1 MLIHRIEKTHFS
13 ESEAIIIDYILKNGD
28 QIKNMTIS
36 QIAKVTYTSAPL
48 LIRIA
53 KKLGYPGWNAF
64 KEAYLKEL
72 EYLYANRKI
81 DASIPFIVSDD
92 IMTIAQNIS
101 LLEVETIQD
110 TLALLKHDDLQ
121 KAMQLIR
128 HCKSI
133 DIYAVSTYIYLAET
147 FRQKM
152 QRIQKNVNLCRLTG
166 DAKIQVAMSINQTCA
181 ILISYSGRTQFI
193 IEAAK
198 KLKSKGTSI
207 IAITSIAD
215 NELSH
220 LADVTLRM
228 SSREMIHTKI
238 GDFAS
243 TQSVKC
249 LLDILY
255 SCIFSIDY
263 QHNLDYCIKIAK
275 EIDKANNIEE
285 NIDYEV

>member
-128 HCKSI
+128 HRKSI
-133 DIYAVSTYIYLAET
+133 DIYAVSTCIYLAET

-166 DAKIQVAMSINQTCA
+166 DAKIQVAMSTNQTCA

-198 KLKSKGTSI
+198 KLKNKGTSI

-275 EIDKANNIEE
+275 EIDKDNNIEE

>member
-1 MLIHRIEKTHFS
+1 MLIHRIEKTHSS

-128 HCKSI
+128 HRKSI

-166 DAKIQVAMSINQTCA
+166 DAKIQVAMSTNQTCA

-198 KLKSKGTSI
+198 KLKNKGTSI

-275 EIDKANNIEE
+275 EIDKDNNIEE

>member
-128 HCKSI
+128 HRKSI

-166 DAKIQVAMSINQTCA
+166 DAKIQVAMSTNQTCA

-198 KLKSKGTSI
+198 KLKNKGTSI

-238 GDFAS
+238 GDFAN

-275 EIDKANNIEE
+275 EIDKDNNIEE

>member
-166 DAKIQVAMSINQTCA
+166 DAKIQVAMSTNQTCA

-198 KLKSKGTSI
+198 KLKNKGTSI

>member
-1 MLIHRIEKTHFS
+1 
-13 ESEAIIIDYILKNGD
+13 
-28 QIKNMTIS
+28 MTIS

-166 DAKIQVAMSINQTCA
+166 DAKIQVAMSTNQTCA